1 MKPPSPHRLLKQ
13 ALGQHLDWH
22 GARLDF
28 LARFLLALFVVRT
41 VNLAEIAT
49 AFSARAKPQ
58 SSYRRLQRFFQQFAI
73 DYTQVAPLVVRL
85 AGVGDGPW
93 YLTMDRTNWKFGR
106 CDINILMLGIAHRGL
121 AIPVVWT
128 LLPHQGNSCTA
139 ERIELIERFV
149 NLFGR
154 QRIRALLA
162 DREFVG
168 GNWLIFLQ
176 RQQIAFRIRIKHNT
190 RVPNHWN
197 VDFPASQLFN
207 NLRPG
212 EVRLLQGRRPI
223 WGCFVFLVALR
234 LEDGKFLIIATSDC
248 PEQAIAD
255 YARRWEIETLFAAL
269 KSRGFRFEDT
279 HLRDAQRISRLVALL
294 AIAFAWAHQTGE
306 ILAEDKPIPFKKLL
320 DGPSRPTSATDSTSS
335 AIPCCTSMNCSSAS
349 CGS

>member
-41 VNLAEIAT
+41 VNLAELAL
-49 AFSARAKPQ
+49 AFSSRAKPQ
-58 SSYRRLQRFFQQFAI
+58 SSYRRLQRFFQQFAL
-73 DYTQVAPLVVRL
+73 DYATVARLVVRL

-93 YLTMDRTNWKFGR
+93 YLTLDRTNWKFGR

-139 ERIELIERFV
+139 ERIQLIKRFID
-149 NLFGR
+149 LFGR
-154 QRIRALLA
+154 ERIRALLA

-168 GNWLIFLQ
+168 GDWLHYLQ
-176 RQQIAFRIRIKHNT
+176 AHHIAFRIRIKHNT
-190 RVPNHWN
+190 CVPNRWN
-197 VDFPASQLFN
+197 VPVHVANLFRDLPA
-207 NLRPG
+207 G
-212 EVRLLQGRRPI
+212 EVRSLQGRRPI

-234 LEDGKFLIIATSDC
+234 LADGKFLIIATSDS
-248 PEQAIAD
+248 PEQAVAD

-279 HLRDAQRISRLVALL
+279 HLKELERIGRMVALL

-306 ILAEDKPIPFKKLL
+306 ILSEDKPIPFKKPLG
-320 DGPSRPTSATDSTSS
+320 DRSKPTSATVSTSS
-335 AIPCCTSMNCSSAS
+335 GTPCYMSMTCSSAS
-349 CGS
+349 YGS